1 MRPISVSSQHQVRHP
16 TPYFFFFFFLSFFL
30 QFILL
35 FSFFFYL
42 YFFFNLYASSLSS
55 FLFLSFFLSSSSSSS
70 FSSSLSLSL
79 SLSLWFSLAISQHK
93 KKDLTSIL
101 VAICVQIRLR
111 CVRDRTPG
119 PFYRMLSQTHVNG
132 WSCVIASQN
141 EGLTSYIFPFKL
153 RVLQWSR
160 HLFNYQDK

>member
-35 FSFFFYL
+35 FSFFFSL

-55 FLFLSFFLSSSSSSS
+55 FLFLS
-70 FSSSLSLSL
+70 LSLSL
-79 SLSLWFSLAISQHK
+79 SLNTLWFSLAISQHK

-111 CVRDRTPG
+111 CVRNRTLG
-119 PFYRMLSQTHVNG
+119 PFYTMLSQTHVNW

-160 HLFNYQDK
+160 HLLIIMINKKTNIKKSSFY

>member
-1 MRPISVSSQHQVRHP
+1 MHETHLSVKSTSSQ
-16 TPYFFFFFFLSFFL
+16 TPNTLFLLLFFPLFLSSIYTLILFLLLSLFLFQFICFFSFFFSLSFFLSFFFFFF
-30 QFILL
+30 
-35 FSFFFYL
+35 FFF
-42 YFFFNLYASSLSS
+42 FF
-55 FLFLSFFLSSSSSSS
+55 
-70 FSSSLSLSL
+70 SLSL

-160 HLFNYQDK
+160 HLFNY

>member
-35 FSFFFYL
+35 FSFFFSL

-70 FSSSLSLSL
+70 FSSSLSL

-132 WSCVIASQN
+132 QSCVIVSQN

-160 HLFNYQDK
+160 YLFNYQDK